1 MRQLYLRLE
10 IYQNKKERS
19 ALKKILFLSLAL
31 ILISSSFLS
40 GCSLSRLSTTSS
52 PISSPT
58 SSGNGIL
65 TFTNT
70 GPYTLDPAAT
80 NDALSGSYIVQIFNG
95 LLKLDNNLEPV
106 PDIAESMPTISAD
119 GLTYTFHLRK
129 DVKFSD
135 GTPVTAYD
143 FQYSWERVANP
154 ATNSP
159 TAAAYL
165 GDVVGV
171 NDILAGKANQIS
183 GVKII
188 DNYTLQLTIYSPES
202 YFLYKLTF
210 PAFFVVEKSNVS
222 SGANW
227 WQKPIGTGPFKVQEW
242 KQDTD
247 FILAQNDL
255 YYGDKAKIAQVKMIL
270 NSTSSDMDLF
280 ETGQIDI
287 ASPSAAYYDK
297 IMDKAEPFYS
307 DLTISSSLSVDYIGF
322 NCKEAPFD
330 DVNIRKAFSLAIDKD
345 KMVSLTYRNMA
356 QKAEG
361 VLPPGLPGYNKNL
374 LGLDFDIN
382 QAQAL
387 IKASKYGDVS
397 KLPPITLTIE
407 GAGGSADP
415 ITQALI
421 YQWKQNLG
429 VDVKV
434 RELEPE
440 VYNSPNLSQE
450 LDQMYYFGW
459 IADYPYPQD
468 FLEILFN
475 SGSSFNYGG
484 YSNQIVD
491 SLIQQANQA
500 SDQANAFALYQQAEQ
515 QIVDDAAI
523 LPLTFGETYL
533 LVQPYVKNLSVNIL
547 GFIDFNEI
555 TISPH

>member
-1 MRQLYLRLE
+1 M
-10 IYQNKKERS
+10 KK
-19 ALKKILFLSLAL
+19 LLHLLLAL
-31 ILISSSFLS
+31 ILISGGVLSS
-40 GCSLSRLSTTSS
+40 CSQIRSSTT
-52 PISSPT
+52 SSPT
-58 SSGNGIL
+58 SSGNGVL
-65 TFTNT
+65 TFNNT
-70 GPYTLDPAAT
+70 APYTLDPAAS
-80 NDALSGSYIVQIFNG
+80 NDALSASYIVQIFSG
-95 LLKLDNNLEPV
+95 LLKLNDNLEPV
-106 PDIAESMPTISAD
+106 PDIAANMPTISAD
-119 GLTYTFHLRK
+119 GLTYTFQLRK

-135 GTPVTAYD
+135 GTPVTADD

-165 GDVVGV
+165 GDIVGV
-171 NDILAGKANQIS
+171 SDMLAGKATRIS

-188 DNYTLQLTIYSPES
+188 DNYTLQLTIKSPES
-202 YFLYKLTF
+202 YFLYKLTV
-210 PAFFVVEKSNVS
+210 PTFFVVEQSNVS
-222 SGANW
+222 SGVNW

-242 KQDTD
+242 KKDTD
-247 FILAQNDL
+247 FILARNDL
-255 YYGDKAKIAQVKMIL
+255 YYADKAKIAQVKMIL

-280 ETGQIDI
+280 ETGQVDI
-287 ASPSAAYYDK
+287 AGPSTAYYDK

-307 DLTISSSLSVDYIGF
+307 DLSISINLSVDYIGF
-322 NCKEAPFD
+322 NCKQPPFD
-330 DVNIRKAFSLAIDKD
+330 DANIRKAFSLAIDKD
-345 KMVSLTYRNMA
+345 IMVSLTYRNMA

-361 VLPPGLPGYNKNL
+361 ILPPDLPGYNKNL
-374 LGLDFDIN
+374 VGLDYDVN

-407 GAGGSADP
+407 GAGGTADP
-415 ITQALI
+415 ITQALV

-429 VDVKV
+429 IDVKV

-440 VYNSPNLSQE
+440 VYNSSNLSQE

-475 SGSSFNYGG
+475 SRSSFNYGG
-484 YSNQIVD
+484 YSSQAVD
-491 SLIQQANQA
+491 TLIQQANQTL
-500 SDQANAFALYQQAEQ
+500 DQNNAFSQYQQAEQ
-515 QIVDDAAI
+515 QIVNDAAI

-533 LVQPYVKNLSVNIL
+533 LVQPYVKNLRINAL
-547 GFIDFNEI
+547 GFINFNEI

>member
-1 MRQLYLRLE
+1 
-10 IYQNKKERS
+10 
-19 ALKKILFLSLAL
+19 
-31 ILISSSFLS
+31 
-40 GCSLSRLSTTSS
+40 
-52 PISSPT
+52 
-58 SSGNGIL
+58 
-65 TFTNT
+65 
-70 GPYTLDPAAT
+70 
-80 NDALSGSYIVQIFNG
+80 VQIFSG
-95 LLKLDNNLEPV
+95 LLKLNDNLEPV
-106 PDIAESMPTISAD
+106 PDIAANMPTISSD
-119 GLTYTFHLRK
+119 GLTYTFQLRK

-135 GTPVTAYD
+135 GTPVTADD

-159 TAAAYL
+159 TAAVYL
-165 GDVVGV
+165 GDIVGV
-171 NDILAGKANQIS
+171 SDMLTGKATRIS

-188 DNYTLQLTIYSPES
+188 DNYTLQLTINSPES
-202 YFLYKLTF
+202 YFLYKLTV
-210 PAFFVVEKSNVS
+210 PTFFVVEQSNVS
-222 SGANW
+222 SGVNW

-242 KQDTD
+242 KKDTD
-247 FILAQNDL
+247 FILARNDL
-255 YYGDKAKIAQVKMIL
+255 YYADKAKITQVKMIL

-287 ASPSAAYYDK
+287 ASPSTAYYDK

-307 DLTISSSLSVDYIGF
+307 DLSISINLSVDYIGF
-322 NCKEAPFD
+322 NCKQPPFD
-330 DVNIRKAFSLAIDKD
+330 DANIRKAFSLAIDKD

-361 VLPPGLPGYNKNL
+361 ILPPDLPGYNKNL
-374 LGLDFDIN
+374 VGLDYDVN

-407 GAGGSADP
+407 GAGGTADP
-415 ITQALI
+415 ITQALV

-440 VYNSPNLSQE
+440 VYNSSNLSQE

-475 SGSSFNYGG
+475 SRSSFNYGG
-484 YSNQIVD
+484 YSSQAVD
-491 SLIQQANQA
+491 TLIQQANQA
-500 SDQANAFALYQQAEQ
+500 LDQNNAFSQYQQAEQ
-515 QIVDDAAI
+515 QIVNDAAI

-533 LVQPYVKNLSVNIL
+533 LVQPYIKNLRINAL
-547 GFIDFNEI
+547 GFINFNEI

>member
-1 MRQLYLRLE
+1 LIGNISER
-10 IYQNKKERS
+10 KGRS
-19 ALKKILFLSLAL
+19 ALKKLLHLLLAL
-31 ILISSSFLS
+31 ILISGGVLSS
-40 GCSLSRLSTTSS
+40 CSQIRSSTT
-52 PISSPT
+52 SSPT
-58 SSGNGIL
+58 SSGNGVL
-65 TFTNT
+65 TFNNT
-70 GPYTLDPAAT
+70 APYTLDPAAS
-80 NDALSGSYIVQIFNG
+80 NDALSASYIVQIFSG
-95 LLKLDNNLEPV
+95 LLKLNDNLEPV
-106 PDIAESMPTISAD
+106 PDIAANMPTISAD
-119 GLTYTFHLRK
+119 GLTYTFQLRK

-135 GTPVTAYD
+135 GTPVTADD

-165 GDVVGV
+165 GDIVGV
-171 NDILAGKANQIS
+171 SDMLAGKATRIS

-188 DNYTLQLTIYSPES
+188 DNYTLQLTIKSPES
-202 YFLYKLTF
+202 YFLYKLTV
-210 PAFFVVEKSNVS
+210 PTFFVVEQSNVS
-222 SGANW
+222 SGVNW

-242 KQDTD
+242 KKDTD
-247 FILAQNDL
+247 FILARNDL
-255 YYGDKAKIAQVKMIL
+255 YYADKAKIAQVKMIL

-280 ETGQIDI
+280 ETGQVDI
-287 ASPSAAYYDK
+287 AGPSTAYYDK

-307 DLTISSSLSVDYIGF
+307 DLSISINLSVDYIGF
-322 NCKEAPFD
+322 NCKQPPFD
-330 DVNIRKAFSLAIDKD
+330 DANIRKAFSLAIDKD
-345 KMVSLTYRNMA
+345 IMVSLTYRNMA

-361 VLPPGLPGYNKNL
+361 ILPPDLPGYNKNL
-374 LGLDFDIN
+374 VGLDYDVN

-407 GAGGSADP
+407 GAGGTADP
-415 ITQALI
+415 ITQALV

-429 VDVKV
+429 IDVKV

-440 VYNSPNLSQE
+440 VYNSSNLSQE

-475 SGSSFNYGG
+475 SKSSFNYGG
-484 YSNQIVD
+484 YSSQAVD
-491 SLIQQANQA
+491 TLIQQANQTL
-500 SDQANAFALYQQAEQ
+500 DQNNAFSQYQQAEQ
-515 QIVDDAAI
+515 QIVNDAAI

-533 LVQPYVKNLSVNIL
+533 LVQAYVKNLRINAL
-547 GFIDFNEI
+547 GFINFNEI